1 MKAVRAPTRA
11 ARSKKAAATPLKTV
25 GEVVAE
31 GKAAVDPREPA
42 RRTSRADGL
51 RLRARLRALYHGAS
65 PDAVKFRLTV
75 LWIDFLIIALFIA
88 SPLLR
93 HLGWAYYAID
103 YAIAAVLGFDLLARG
118 YAHGDWRNW
127 LKRPIVWVD
136 LFVLATLL
144 FPAWLY
150 NLGFLRILRLW
161 TLINSDFFWR
171 TVGRRY
177 DDTRVEEVAKAMT
190 ALVTFLFIATG
201 FVYAAFQG
209 SHPGLTGYLDAL
221 YFTVTTLTTTGFGDV
236 TLPGAWGRI
245 LSIIIMLVG
254 VTLFVRLA
262 QALFKGGGKV
272 FFPCVTCG
280 LQRHDLD
287 AVHCKACGRVLCIPD
302 DGL

>member
-1 MKAVRAPTRA
+1 MKAVRGASRA
-11 ARSKKAAATPLKTV
+11 ASTRTRTGKPVKTV
-25 GEVVAE
+25 GEALAQAHAQ
-31 GKAAVDPREPA
+31 AAPREHPRPA
-42 RRTSRADGL
+42 RREDGL
-51 RLRARLRALYHGAS
+51 RLRARLRALYHGS
-65 PDAVKFRLTV
+65 STDAVTFRLTV
-75 LWIDFLIIALFIA
+75 LWIDFLIIVLFIA
-88 SPLLR
+88 APLLR
-93 HLGWAYYAID
+93 HQGWAYYAID
-103 YAIAAVLGFDLLARG
+103 YAIATVLAFDLLARG

-144 FPAWLY
+144 FPVWLY

-177 DDTRVEEVAKAMT
+177 DDTRVEEVTKAAV

-201 FVYAAFQG
+201 FVYAAFDG
-209 SHPGLTGYLDAL
+209 SHPGMNGYLDAL

-236 TLPGAWGRI
+236 TLPGAWGRM

-262 QALFKGGGKV
+262 QALFKGGKV
-272 FFPCVTCG
+272 FFACIRCG
-280 LQRHDLD
+280 LRRHDLD
-287 AVHCKACGRVLCIPD
+287 AVHCKACGKVLCIPD
-302 DGL
+302 DGI

>member
-1 MKAVRAPTRA
+1 MT
-11 ARSKKAAATPLKTV
+11 S
-25 GEVVAE
+25 
-31 GKAAVDPREPA
+31 GKAARRAASKTTAA
-42 RRTSRADGL
+42 RRSPRTVGDLVEEAKSLPLTPEARPTDPEDGL

-65 PDAVKFRLTV
+65 TDAVKFRLTV
-75 LWIDFLIIALFIA
+75 LWVDFFIILLFVA
-88 SPLLR
+88 APLLR

-103 YAIAAVLGFDLLARG
+103 YAIALVLAADLVARA
-118 YAHGDWRNW
+118 YAHGDWKGW
-127 LKRPIVWVD
+127 LKRPLVWVD
-136 LFVLATLL
+136 LFVLVTLL

-177 DDTRVEEVAKAMT
+177 DDTRVEEVTKAAV

-201 FVYAAFQG
+201 FVYAAFDG
-209 SHPGLTGYLDAL
+209 SHPGLNGYLDAL

-236 TLPGAWGRI
+236 LLPGPWGRV

-272 FFPCVTCG
+272 FFPCPDCG
-280 LQRHDLD
+280 LQRHDID
-287 AVHCKACGRVLCIPD
+287 AVHCKACGKMLCIPD

>member
-1 MKAVRAPTRA
+1 MKSAKSAKRVAPAKTQA
-11 ARSKKAAATPLKTV
+11 ARSRKPI
-25 GEVVAE
+25 GEIVAE
-31 GKAAVDPREPA
+31 GRVAPAAPEARPADPE
-42 RRTSRADGL
+42 DGL
-51 RLRARLRALYHGAS
+51 RLRARLRALYHGS
-65 PDAVKFRLTV
+65 SQDAVKFRLTV
-75 LWIDFLIIALFIA
+75 LWVDFFIILLFVA
-88 SPLLR
+88 APLLR

-103 YAIAAVLGFDLLARG
+103 YAIAAVLAADLWARG
-118 YAHGDWRNW
+118 YAHGDWKGW

-136 LFVLATLL
+136 LFVLLTLL

-177 DDTRVEEVAKAMT
+177 DDTRVEEVTKAAV

-201 FVYAAFQG
+201 FVYAAFDG
-209 SHPGLTGYLDAL
+209 THPGLNGYLDAL

-236 TLPGAWGRI
+236 LLPGAWGRV

-272 FFPCVTCG
+272 VYPCPDCG

-287 AVHCKACGRVLCIPD
+287 AVHCKACGRMLCIPD